1 MLLSAAM
8 ATVDIHVKTVGSH
21 QPGVLSDSQNQLVH
35 VTAWEQSL
43 CCLKSQEFSHLV

>member
-1 MLLSAAM
+1 MLLALM
-8 ATVDIHVKTVGSH
+8 ATVDIHVKMVGSH
-21 QPGVLSDSQNQLVH
+21 QPGVLSDSQNQLVP